1 MSFSVRWLDLRA
13 PADSAARDPALHAAA
28 ADWLHA
34 VAGPL
39 AVDLGSGTG
48 ATLRAFGD
56 LAPADLAPTDVR
68 WRLVDADAGLLAE
81 AKARSGPHVETVVAD
96 LAADA
101 VLPVAGAR
109 LITASAL
116 FDLVSVAWIGRL
128 ADAAT
133 AAGAAVYAALSY
145 DGVMRFEPAHALDA
159 EVTELFNRHQRGDKG
174 FGPALGPD
182 AAATAA
188 AMFAARGY
196 RVLTA
201 ESPWQ
206 IAGPAADEAPEAGA
220 FRAQLLT
227 GIAGAAREIDPAA
240 KDAIDDWL
248 AFRLGAPGRITI
260 GHGDLLALPPG

>member
-13 PADSAARDPALHAAA
+13 PADSGARDPALHAAA
-28 ADWLHA
+28 ADWLRA
-34 VAGPL
+34 VAAPL

-48 ATLRAFGD
+48 ATLRAFD
-56 LAPADLAPTDVR
+56 PLAPADLR

-81 AKARSGPHVETVVAD
+81 AKARSGPRAETVVAD

-116 FDLVSVAWIGRL
+116 FDLVSVAWIERL

-145 DGVMRFEPAHALDA
+145 DGVMHFDPAHPLDA
-159 EVTELFNRHQRGDKG
+159 EVTELFNRHQRSDKG

-188 AMFAARGY
+188 AVFAARGY
-196 RVLTA
+196 RVVTA
-201 ESPWQ
+201 PSPWE
-206 IAGPAADEAPEAGA
+206 IAGTTADEAPETAA
-220 FRAQLLT
+220 FREQLLT
-227 GIAGAAREIDPAA
+227 GIAGAAREINPAA
-240 KDAIDDWL
+240 KAAIDNWL
-248 AFRLGAPGRITI
+248 AFRLAAPGIIRI